1 MVENQLRNTLQNIL
15 SFSKNHRILSLFII
29 SLIFTSSVVT
39 IVLISLI
46 LPLFS
51 IPDFSVNSFNIKSVE
66 EGTVYADFNFN
77 FSSPVKSDIAIKKI
91 KIKLYQENYSEKLI
105 LAEGYSLQSFSIKKN
120 EIMIENISF
129 LFEVPIIEDLM
140 EVLLEEEKIGIT
152 GTIFF
157 PIGFSIPF
165 SYEPKDIGGNIL
177 PSLDILEAHP
187 VPPGSILEI
196 LVSLDNPHD
205 ITLNL
210 TKGTF
215 DLIEP
220 EYGTLGNV
228 SLPVLSIPSK
238 LSNITMQLQTETEV
252 MTWLFEK
259 ILNNG
264 SIQAEIQNFEA
275 IFMFGENKVNLSM
288 EKGPNFTWGSF
299 DPSLDVIGFSNVST
313 NYVDIISFDVGLV
326 LYGNPLWGYNISA
339 GSGNQCSI
347 SLDFYYVIENELQMV
362 GNGSTNV
369 TVTVNRNEMALF
381 KVHINVLPFAVA
393 KMILNWNFEIDIRNG
408 KLSLQFYDVSLDI
421 DFERQIGI

>member
-1 MVENQLRNTLQNIL
+1 M
-15 SFSKNHRILSLFII
+15 FII
-29 SLIFTSSVVT
+29 SLIFTSSIAI
-39 IVLISLI
+39 IVLISVI

-77 FSSPVKSDIAIKKI
+77 FSTPMKSDIAIKKI

-120 EIMIENISF
+120 EINIENISF
-129 LFEVPIIEDLM
+129 LFEVPIVEDLM

-152 GTIFF
+152 GTIYF

-165 SYEPKDIGGNIL
+165 SYEPKNIGGDIL
-177 PSLDILEAHP
+177 PSLDILEVHP

-196 LVSLDNPHD
+196 LVSLYNPHD

-210 TKGTF
+210 TKSSF

-228 SLPVLSIPSK
+228 SLPELSIPSK

-299 DPSLDVIGFSNVST
+299 DPSLKISDISNVST
-313 NYVDIISFDVGLV
+313 NNVDIISFDVGLN

-339 GSGNQCSI
+339 GSGNQSSI
-347 SLDFYYVIENELQMV
+347 SLDFFYVIENDLQIV

-369 TVTVNRNEMALF
+369 TVNIGRNEMADI
-381 KVHINVLPFAVA
+381 KIHINILTFAA
-393 KMILNWNFEIDIRNG
+393 IEMIFNWITERNIEIDIQNG
-408 KLSLQFYDVSLDI
+408 RLGLQFYDISLDI
-421 DFERQIGI
+421 DFERHLVT